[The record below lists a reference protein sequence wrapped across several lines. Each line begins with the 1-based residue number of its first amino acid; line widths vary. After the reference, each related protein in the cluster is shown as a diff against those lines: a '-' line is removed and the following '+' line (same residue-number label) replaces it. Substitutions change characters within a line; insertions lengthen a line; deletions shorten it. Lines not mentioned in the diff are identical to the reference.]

1 MSITM
6 LILNAFTVLN
16 IIKILRIFEKV
27 GAHILRKVAFHI
39 SVRTRKYETSLSK
52 LGSFYRLTYRKDAVG
67 TQLLHVIRRS
77 IIKTS
82 ASIVPYY
89 IFIAVHVSYGIA
101 VVILSGSY
109 LAPCKAL
116 SLSC

>member
-1 MSITM
+1 MYYVM
-6 LILNAFTVLN
+6 KNRFPCN
-16 IIKILRIFEKV
+16 ISSK
-27 GAHILRKVAFHI
+27 
-39 SVRTRKYETSLSK
+39 TRKYKTSLSK
-52 LGSFYRLTYRKDAVG
+52 LGSFYRLACQKDAVG
-67 TQLLHVIRRS
+67 TQLSHVIRRS

-101 VVILSGSY
+101 VVILNGSY